1 MMPDMPEELKEE
13 LKTMTAPKVELVTRE
28 GKPTSIDDYDNF
40 MQFLMLASLA
50 SQAVKIR
57 KYYDNRTSQGWI
69 QNFENTPI
77 TDAPPS
83 QEFRLVSPAQ
93 SISITNDSAVGA
105 APLWVEVNKR
115 FDSRRTLNPGETL
128 NINFETHKLERFF
141 LQCPPGLATN
151 LWRATAKG

>member
-57 KYYDNRTSQGWI
+57 KYFDDRTSQGWI
-69 QNFENTPI
+69 QNFDI
-77 TDAPPS
+77 TATSAS
-83 QEFRLVSPAQ
+83 QGIKPDSPGQ
-93 SISITNDSAVGA
+93 SVSITNDAPVGGA
-105 APLWVEVNKR
+105 LVWVAINNR
-115 FDSRRTLNPGETL
+115 FNTRRILNPRETYEV
-128 NINFETHKLERFF
+128 NFETHKLKRFF
-141 LQCPPGLATN
+141 VQCPPGLTSN
-151 LWRATAKG
+151 LRASVKG